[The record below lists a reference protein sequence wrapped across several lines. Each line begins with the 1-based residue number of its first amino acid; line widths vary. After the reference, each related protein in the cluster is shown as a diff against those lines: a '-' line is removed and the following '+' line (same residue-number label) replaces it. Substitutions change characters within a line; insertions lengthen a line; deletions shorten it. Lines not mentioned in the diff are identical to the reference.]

1 MTQRSEMATRVFGPL
16 SLCFRSSVSIPTKLR
31 GVEGIAFV
39 LRFRFSN
46 AN

>member
-31 GVEGIAFV
+31 GVERIAFV